1 MSISE
6 HKIKEINNSTGF
18 SEDLIEK
25 VIRLEEL
32 LQDIF
37 RHPYLFG

>member
-1 MSISE
+1 MGRVLNISLRRV
-6 HKIKEINNSTGF
+6 KEINNSTGF

-32 LQDIF
+32 L
-37 RHPYLFG
+37 